1 MPGALGVPVLVLI
14 ESGKLHQPPQR
25 SGHRR
30 CWSRCV
36 WVAVSLACTGLC
48 QPGLLSEA
56 VMVSILDT
64 RMEHLSQTHR
74 HPTVCHHPV
83 NCLLSTQSCVNLH
96 NTLQKHLIIWKLQPQ
111 IQLSYPDHTNDS
123 FDDWR
128 KLKCSTLLS
137 SPGVLNLLQEFF
149 SFSP

>member
-1 MPGALGVPVLVLI
+1 MSLFCIKYLKSV
-14 ESGKLHQPPQR
+14 SYHQFVH
-25 SGHRR
+25 G
-30 CWSRCV
+30 
-36 WVAVSLACTGLC
+36 
-48 QPGLLSEA
+48 
-56 VMVSILDT
+56 
-64 RMEHLSQTHR
+64 
-74 HPTVCHHPV
+74 HHPV